1 MVIYM
6 MFIIQMKTEKRN
18 VYVILDTKKEMQK
31 DCLILKNVLV
41 RK

>member
-6 MFIIQMKTEKRN
+6 MFITETETEKDS
-18 VYVILDTKKEMQK
+18 VYVILDIPKEMLK
-31 DCLILKNVLV
+31 DYLILKNVLA